1 MLTEAAVKNIKRKRV
16 RKEVHCF
23 P

>member
-1 MLTEAAVKNIKRKRV
+1 MLTEAAVKNIKRKRA